1 MNNEDFQVLAR
12 QGALNAL
19 KALAAIAVD
28 PTAVASDRE
37 HARSMV
43 ELRLEQASNDIP
55 PRSSTG
61 DRERAA
67 RRWLVDKAER
77 ERRIDR
83 HLCTMAFIH

>member
-1 MNNEDFQVLAR
+1 MNSEDFQALAR
-12 QGALNAL
+12 RGAIDAL

-55 PRSSTG
+55 LDLR
-61 DRERAA
+61 RERKRVA
-67 RRWLVDKAER
+67 RTSLVNEA
-77 ERRIDR
+77 DR
-83 HLCTMAFIH
+83 PSLRGINPARSP